1 MVQFTF
7 YVSCGLCMVWLI
19 FLTYMASCQTIFIYT
34 MIYLKMVFHCELKFL
49 FVVSVGSLFEMFD
62 LPSSVK

>member
-1 MVQFTF
+1 
-7 YVSCGLCMVWLI
+7 
-19 FLTYMASCQTIFIYT
+19 

-62 LPSSVK
+62 LPSSVVYSTISKMIINEELQVCDIASFFD